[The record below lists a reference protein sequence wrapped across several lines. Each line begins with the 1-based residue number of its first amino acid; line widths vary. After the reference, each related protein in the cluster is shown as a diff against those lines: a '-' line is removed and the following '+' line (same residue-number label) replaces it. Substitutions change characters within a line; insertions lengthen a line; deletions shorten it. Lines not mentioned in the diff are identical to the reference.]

1 MADLD
6 EPLKEEETKAETS
19 WQWWTDYKGESFS
32 PHVMLYGPNGT
43 RMLGNGVAIAL
54 ELTRLEAE
62 VKALKPLA
70 ELGQSLA
77 KIDVVKF
84 RNFIGWIEAE
94 TDAPK
99 AVIALC
105 MLADARARYDSALK
119 AQGEQANPSE
129 EER

>member
-1 MADLD
+1 MAD
-6 EPLKEEETKAETS
+6 KEEAAGAETS

-32 PHVMLYGPNGT
+32 PHIMLYGPNGT

-70 ELGQSLA
+70 ELA
-77 KIDVVKF
+77 
-84 RNFIGWIEAE
+84 
-94 TDAPK
+94 
-99 AVIALC
+99 
-105 MLADARARYDSALK
+105 ADAVPFVEWVSNSRDLGASISEARCWLIKMAQQVVARYDSALK
-119 AQGEQANPSE
+119 AQGEQSNPIAE